1 MPASTL
7 TSKGQITIPKS
18 VRERLGL
25 SAGDILEFAVSADG
39 SIRLEVPKRSRDVG
53 GVLRDF
59 APSSPVSTETMR
71 QAVHERAAKKARS
84 SRTESKQ

>member
-1 MPASTL
+1 MATSTL

-25 SAGDILEFAVSADG
+25 SAGDVLVFAVCADG
-39 SIRLEVPKRSRDVG
+39 SIRLEVPQRARDVE

-59 APSSPVSTETMR
+59 APSSPVSVEAMR
-71 QAVHERAAKKARS
+71 EAVHERAAKKARS
-84 SRTESKQ
+84 R